1 MAELKAEPPNAPR
14 AGPRGNNSVRTFTER
29 RARAGEPVTE
39 HAMPKEATFSSQL
52 SWGYNDMVKLQ
63 LLPLETNCVLGLI
76 VCCGSHTGSRMLPS

>member
-1 MAELKAEPPNAPR
+1 MLLVPDRVATTLS
-14 AGPRGNNSVRTFTER
+14 GHLQSVGLG
-29 RARAGEPVTE
+29 AGEPVTE